1 MSIDIE
7 DYRWLVSGPAAR
19 LLADTKERIDA
30 GTNIVRIAKSLRK
43 EVSVV
48 RSALVLELVQL
59 RIRARKKFRNAEQMF
74 FTKRGLEQST
84 GYLIGDYKATR
95 FAEHQRVADICCSI
109 GGDLMSL
116 ARRTRTTGMDRD
128 PLASLF
134 AQKNLEVNQLND
146 SSVANISFEQI
157 KLNDF
162 DGIHVD
168 PDRRAH
174 GVQSRTTRGD
184 FFSPT
189 LAQIIARVDPGQAVG
204 IKVAPATRWSPSMPG
219 HHEREWIGNRRE
231 CKQQVIW
238 LGTCVRS
245 PGRLTATRVI
255 TGGRW
260 CQFHA
265 EKQLLESAAPVA
277 PVIRK
282 YIYEPHSTILA
293 GSMTDAIANQY
304 ALQRLGHDIVYLTG
318 DDRVSDRMLRRFKI
332 RDVVSLSLQKVALRL
347 SELKVGNLDIK
358 HRGIP
363 LFTVEKFHR
372 IRTRGDE
379 PAVLILTRHH
389 GRQIAIIARK

>member
-7 DYRWLVSGPAAR
+7 EYRWLVSDPAAR
-19 LLADTKERIDA
+19 LLVEAKERIDA

-48 RSALVLELVQL
+48 RSALILELVQL
-59 RIRARKKFRNAEQMF
+59 RIRARKKFLNAEQMF

-95 FAEHQRVADICCSI
+95 FADRRHVADICCSI

-116 ARRTRTTGMDRD
+116 ARRTRAAGMDSD

-146 SSVANISFEQI
+146 SSVANISFEQVE
-157 KLNDF
+157 LNDF
-162 DGIHVD
+162 DGIHID

-174 GVQSRTTRGD
+174 GVKSRTTRGD

-189 LAQIIARVDPGQAVG
+189 LAQIIARVGPGQAVG
-204 IKVAPATRWSPSMPG
+204 IKVAPATRCALSMPE
-219 HHEREWIGNRRE
+219 HHELEWIGNRRE

-238 LGTCVRS
+238 LGSFVRS

-255 TGGRW
+255 TGGRS
-260 CQFHA
+260 CHFHA
-265 EKQLLESAAPVA
+265 EKQMQESPAEVA
-277 PVIRK
+277 PVIEK
-282 YIYEPHSTILA
+282 YIYEPHSTLLA
-293 GSMTDAIANQY
+293 GSMADAIANQY
-304 ALQRLGHDIVYLTG
+304 GLRRLGHDIVYLTG
-318 DDRVSDRMLRRFKI
+318 DNRVSDRMLRRFKVK
-332 RDVVSLSLQKVALRL
+332 DVVPLSLRRVVLRL
-347 SELKVGNLDIK
+347 SELKVGNLEIK

-363 LFTVEKFHR
+363 LFTVEKFQQ

-379 PAVLILTRHH
+379 PAVLILTRHQSQ
-389 GRQIAIIARK
+389 QIAIIAKK